1 MTLSARQ
8 PNKRLQ
14 QTSAAGR
21 LYRLPLALA
30 AEAPYLGGAGT
41 GSVRPKVGRGDQW
54 NCPRFPCYSRPFGLQ
69 VRLFCDGPP

>member
-14 QTSAAGR
+14 QTSAASR

-30 AEAPYLGGAGT
+30 AEAPYLGRSWNRIHEAQG
-41 GSVRPKVGRGDQW
+41 RPR
-54 NCPRFPCYSRPFGLQ
+54 RPVELPQ
-69 VRLFCDGPP
+69 ISLLFAPLRTSG